1 MKEKVN
7 NGNQSFMIGVMTLLI
22 AQIVV
27 KVLGLI
33 YRVVIT
39 NIDGFGDVGNALYGM
54 GYQIYTLLLAIS
66 SIGVPNAISKL
77 VSERIAVG
85 KNKEAHEIFKTALI
99 LFSIIGLIAGMILF
113 FGSGPIANIMGNKDV
128 QGVMMALSPAILF
141 VSLAAVI
148 RGYFNGMYNMK
159 ATSNSQMLE
168 QLFKSIFTI
177 AFVQVVAHISIAN
190 SSWLADL
197 LHITAENRTTAM
209 AIAGNAASTFAT
221 MIGCLYLVCFYQKR
235 KKQIWKDINNSKGE
249 YKKEKRT
256 KIMKRILAVSI
267 PISLASIVSAINR
280 NIDNFTIVNCL
291 KYALAGWTT
300 ISEAIAGWETIP
312 ETIIKEATRLNG
324 ILSGK
329 IDILVGMPAALNVAF
344 ATALV
349 PAISGAIAN
358 ADIKTARR
366 RITFSIRTTLLIAFP
381 CTIGMCVLAEP
392 ILNLLFPNA
401 YAPEAAVLLQISAF
415 TIIFTLMNQTIG
427 GALQGL
433 GKVFVPAISLGV
445 SAITKLIL
453 NLTLI
458 PNFELGVF
466 GGINGAAVSS
476 VVASMVAMIINLT
489 VLCKTIKLNMSFA
502 KTVIKP
508 LVVSSAMGALT
519 YLLYDLLY
527 GLNLAQLA
535 TIISIIVAIL
545 MYIIFIIVF
554 KIFDKDDYHMLPY
567 GDKIYNFLVKVK
579 LAKP

>member
-1 MKEKVN
+1 MVEKEKDN
-7 NGNQSFMIGVMTLLI
+7 NKQSFMMGVMTLLI

-33 YRVVIT
+33 YRMVIT
-39 NIDGFGDVGNALYGM
+39 NIEGFGDTGNGLYGS

-77 VSERIAVG
+77 VSERLAVG

-99 LFSIIGLIAGMILF
+99 LFSIVGLCASAILF
-113 FGSGPIANIMGNKDV
+113 FASGPIANLIGNPDV
-128 QGVMMALSPAILF
+128 QGVMMALAPAILF

-168 QLFKSIFTI
+168 QLFKSVFTI
-177 AFVQVVAHISIAN
+177 VFVQVVAHISIAN

-197 LHITAENRTTAM
+197 LHITAENRTMAM

-221 MIGCLYLVCFYQKR
+221 FLGCGYLLLFYQKH

-256 KIMKRILAVSI
+256 KIMKRILAISI

-280 NIDNFTIVNCL
+280 NIDTFTVVNGL
-291 KYALAGWTT
+291 KTALAGWST
-300 ISEAIAGWETIP
+300 SLEAITD
-312 ETIIKEATRLNG
+312 EATRLYG

-329 IDILVGMPAALNVAF
+329 IDMLVGMPAALNVAF

-349 PAISGAIAN
+349 PAVSGAMAN
-358 ADIKTARR
+358 GDIKTANRR
-366 RITFSIRTTLLIAFP
+366 MTFSIRTTLLIALP
-381 CTIGMCVLAEP
+381 CAIGMCVLAEP

-401 YAPEAAVLLQISAF
+401 YAAEAPLLLQISAF

-433 GKVFVPAISLGV
+433 GKVFVPAISLAVGAGV
-445 SAITKLIL
+445 KLIL
-453 NLTLI
+453 NLILI
-458 PNFELGVF
+458 PNMELGVF
-466 GGINGAAVSS
+466 GGINGAAISS
-476 VVASMVAMIINLT
+476 VTASFIAMIINLIVLSKT
-489 VLCKTIKLNMSFA
+489 VKLNMNLNQTIVKPIIATGIMGIMAYYTYQFVNAYVGDSLT
-502 KTVIKP
+502 TVI
-508 LVVSSAMGALT
+508 AIG
-519 YLLYDLLY
+519 
-527 GLNLAQLA
+527 
-535 TIISIIVAIL
+535 VAIL
-545 MYIIFIIVF
+545 VYFLLILALNILE
-554 KIFDKDDYHMLPY
+554 KDDYHMLPY
-567 GDKIYNFLVKVK
+567 GDKLYKLLAKIKLVK
-579 LAKP
+579 P